1 MKETK
6 YGVYPNS
13 WEELTEY
20 VNELESRPHDYSSIA
35 DALTKATVAMF
46 NYFACKH
53 GMTGFQASWAEL
65 QFLKTT
71 RGMEAPFAIID
82 GSKLLYPQYDIHADI
97 NKWIEEWKPE
107 LGKIAQKKLEEDNS
121 FAHPEVIKRWQE
133 LSKHVQVEE
142 TE

>member
-20 VNELESRPHDYSSIA
+20 VSKLESQPHDYNSIA
-35 DALTKATVAMF
+35 DALTNATVAMF

-53 GMTGFQASWAEL
+53 SMTGFQSSWAGL
-65 QFLKTT
+65 SFVRIT
-71 RGMEAPFAIID
+71 RGMEAPFGIID
-82 GSKLLYPQYDIHADI
+82 GSKLLYPQYNIHSDI

-107 LGKIAQKKLEEDNS
+107 LGKIAKKKLEEKEY
-121 FAHPEVIKRWQE
+121 AHPDVIERWKE
-133 LSKHVQVEE
+133 FAKYAPVESE
-142 TE
+142 